1 MLIQYYISLHI
12 YADTISV
19 AELLSH
25 ANSNRNSACCSVFWT
40 EEQWEKDLEA
50 ELKDYEVVDEGGTS
64 GAGGGG
70 ARRKGKKPTEEE
82 IQAEEDEPT
91 ISNLRTR
98 STNNDWEEYADL
110 IEDTDDLK

>member
-1 MLIQYYISLHI
+1 MFKS
-12 YADTISV
+12 S
-19 AELLSH
+19 S
-25 ANSNRNSACCSVFWT
+25 

-50 ELKDYEVVDEGGTS
+50 ELKDYEVVDEGGPD
-64 GAGGGG
+64 GGRNRNVDGD
-70 ARRKGKKPTEEE
+70 EEE
-82 IQAEEDEPT
+82 APT

>member
-1 MLIQYYISLHI
+1 MSISH
-12 YADTISV
+12 T
-19 AELLSH
+19 H
-25 ANSNRNSACCSVFWT
+25 TNRQFDASFS

-64 GAGGGG
+64 AGGGG
-70 ARRKGKKPTEEE
+70 KQKRTNDGD
-82 IQAEEDEPT
+82 EDEDDAPT

>member
-1 MLIQYYISLHI
+1 LP
-12 YADTISV
+12 
-19 AELLSH
+19 
-25 ANSNRNSACCSVFWT
+25 

-50 ELKDYEVVDEGGTS
+50 ELKDYEVVDEGGT
-64 GAGGGG
+64 AGGG
-70 ARRKGKKPTEEE
+70 RRKKDDTE
-82 IQAEEDEPT
+82 AEEDEPT

>member
-1 MLIQYYISLHI
+1 M
-12 YADTISV
+12 
-19 AELLSH
+19 
-25 ANSNRNSACCSVFWT
+25 C

-50 ELKDYEVVDEGGTS
+50 ELKDYEVVDEGGT
-64 GAGGGG
+64 GGDGGGG
-70 ARRKGKKPTEEE
+70 RRKGRKAGEDDTEADEY
-82 IQAEEDEPT
+82 EPT

>member
-1 MLIQYYISLHI
+1 MLR
-12 YADTISV
+12 
-19 AELLSH
+19 LLP
-25 ANSNRNSACCSVFWT
+25 

-50 ELKDYEVVDEGGTS
+50 ELKDYEVVDDGGTS
-64 GAGGGG
+64 GGGGSK
-70 ARRKGKKPTEEE
+70 KGIRTKNAEEVDE
-82 IQAEEDEPT
+82 EEDEPT

>member
-1 MLIQYYISLHI
+1 MLSI
-12 YADTISV
+12 
-19 AELLSH
+19 SH
-25 ANSNRNSACCSVFWT
+25 AHSNRQFDASFS

-50 ELKDYEVVDEGGTS
+50 ELKDYEVVDEGGTGRS
-64 GAGGGG
+64 
-70 ARRKGKKPTEEE
+70 KQKQKQNQNKEDDD
-82 IQAEEDEPT
+82 EDEAPT

>member
-1 MLIQYYISLHI
+1 M
-12 YADTISV
+12 
-19 AELLSH
+19 
-25 ANSNRNSACCSVFWT
+25 C

-64 GAGGGG
+64 GGGGG
-70 ARRKGKKPTEEE
+70 GGSRKGRRTKNEEE
-82 IQAEEDEPT
+82 VDEEEDEPT

>member
-1 MLIQYYISLHI
+1 MLLH
-12 YADTISV
+12 
-19 AELLSH
+19 LLP
-25 ANSNRNSACCSVFWT
+25 

-50 ELKDYEVVDEGGTS
+50 ELKDYEVVDEGGT
-64 GAGGGG
+64 GGDGGGG
-70 ARRKGKKPTEEE
+70 RRKGRKAGEDDTE
-82 IQAEEDEPT
+82 ADEDEPT

>member
-1 MLIQYYISLHI
+1 MLLK
-12 YADTISV
+12 DK
-19 AELLSH
+19 
-25 ANSNRNSACCSVFWT
+25 NRNKILC

-50 ELKDYEVVDEGGTS
+50 ELKDYEVVDEGGT
-64 GAGGGG
+64 GGGDGGGG
-70 ARRKGKKPTEEE
+70 GGGGGRRKGREAGKDDAE
-82 IQAEEDEPT
+82 AEEDEPT